1 MAVARARGL
10 PPSPPAAARRRRPPP
25 TDNIAPPAPPHVGIE
40 QAVITWI
47 HLVTAAIWVGG
58 GLFLG
63 VVLAPVLK
71 RTSLPLHERIG
82 LMVRVGRR
90 FNRIAVP
97 SLAVLVATGLYS
109 AHGLLG
115 RPDLLLA
122 SSYGVFLV
130 VKMGLVAAVIAAFA
144 VHVRVVGGE
153 IEKRIA
159 SGAMSDGEVR
169 RLRRRIIIL
178 GEVVTV
184 LSVAVLFMAALLDSG
199 FSPARL

>member
-1 MAVARARGL
+1 M
-10 PPSPPAAARRRRPPP
+10 
-25 TDNIAPPAPPHVGIE
+25 GIE
-40 QAVITWI
+40 QAIITWI
-47 HLVTAAIWVGG
+47 HLVSAAIWVGG

-71 RTSLPLHERIG
+71 RTTAMPLHERIG

-90 FNRIAVP
+90 FNKIAVP

-122 SSYGVFLV
+122 SSYGVFLM
-130 VKMGLVAAVIAAFA
+130 VKMVLVAAVIAAFA
-144 VHVRVVGGE
+144 VHVRVVGGG
-153 IEKRIA
+153 IEERIA
-159 SGAMSDGEVR
+159 SGSMPDAEVR

-178 GEVVTV
+178 GEAVTV
-184 LSVAVLFMAALLDSG
+184 LSVAILFMAALLDSG
-199 FSPARL
+199 FSLTRL